1 MKAQSEAAQKPRKMK
16 KLEESGGAV
25 GRRENAIA
33 QARTFA
39 LQAVQK
45 PAGPDELS
53 GKNTES
59 YQNSDCA
66 RTWGDYH
73 DDSYAEQSEAEYNF
87 KVPLGLLDCPYHPI
101 HPKPEVPKTTA
112 LPEADRAPVASMQP
126 FARTTRKFRALQG
139 PTALR
144 TCWTNTRC

>member
-1 MKAQSEAAQKPRKMK
+1 MRAQSEAAQKPGKMK

-33 QARTFA
+33 QARPLA

-45 PAGPDELS
+45 PAGPDELG

-59 YQNSDCA
+59 YQNSNCA
-66 RTWGDYH
+66 RTWRDHH
-73 DDSYAEQSEAEYNF
+73 DDSYAEQGKAEYNF

-101 HPKPEVPKTTA
+101 HPKTVGPEPPPFLKSTE
-112 LPEADRAPVASMQP
+112 LPVASMQP
-126 FARTTRKFRALQG
+126 FVRTTRKFRALQG

-144 TCWTNTRC
+144 ACWRKTRC